1 MLSFNIDTV
10 APAWRALRGK
20 HMYSFSSQILLLFLA
35 ISYNVFFQG
44 QPEQLDLPLVKVLHF
59 YREVS

>member
-1 MLSFNIDTV
+1 
-10 APAWRALRGK
+10 
-20 HMYSFSSQILLLFLA
+20 MYSFSSQILLLFLA